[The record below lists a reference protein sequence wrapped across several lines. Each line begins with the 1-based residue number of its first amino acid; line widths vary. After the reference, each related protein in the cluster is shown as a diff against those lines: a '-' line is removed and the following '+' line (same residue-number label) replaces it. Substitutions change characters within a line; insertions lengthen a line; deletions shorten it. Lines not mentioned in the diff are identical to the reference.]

1 MEERSGASSPGE
13 EHAPPLPALL
23 RADVLP
29 TSTTPSSAPPAH
41 MEPSHLPPLLLLLL
55 LPYSLS
61 STTSGLGE
69 VVQVML

>member
-55 LPYSLS
+55 PCSLS